1 MHLKELNESPYL
13 RQRWFARLNL
23 NQSVMALG
31 FARMADAMG
40 NSMLIITIPLFVIQV
55 AQPEWSVPDT
65 ILIGV
70 LISTYGLV
78 YALAQPLT
86 GMLID
91 RLQHHKLI
99 IQAGQI
105 LIGCSAL
112 AFTQVH
118 HYSGLFIVR
127 LLQGVGLA
135 LMVPAS
141 LALLAGLG
149 EKQVRGGS
157 MGLYVAMRQVGLGL
171 GPIAG
176 GWLILKFGFNA
187 VFLIAGALVL
197 LSAGL
202 VQLMVKESSIVERG
216 TSAARGEQFRYDPGI
231 ISLGIANFMMASS
244 MMMITTLEGE
254 FNIRLQQTVLGFGL
268 AFSAFTFTRLLF
280 QWPIGRLSDRIGRK
294 PLILWG
300 LILLAPTTMLLG
312 WVTSTLQLT
321 SLRALQGI
329 SSSAIAAPTFALAAD
344 LSPPDH
350 RGRQMSIIPMG
361 FGLGVTL
368 GPLMAGFLAAVRFE
382 IPFIVGGLLSLL
394 GAWIVYSRVSES
406 IQPTLN
412 QP

>member
-1 MHLKELNESPYL
+1 LKEINDSLYL
-13 RQRWFARLNL
+13 LQHWFERLNL

-55 AQPEWSVPDT
+55 AQPDWSVPDT

-86 GMLID
+86 GILID
-91 RLQHHKLI
+91 RLQRHKII

-118 HYSGLFIVR
+118 HYGTLFIVR

-149 EKQVRGGS
+149 EKRVRGGS
-157 MGLYVAMRQVGLGL
+157 MGLYVSMRQIGIGL
-171 GPIAG
+171 GPITG

-202 VQLMVKESSIVERG
+202 VQLMVKELPTVERG
-216 TSAARGEQFRYDPGI
+216 TPTARGEQFRYDPGI

-254 FNIRLQQTVLGFGL
+254 FNTRLQQTVLGFGL

-329 SSSAIAAPTFALAAD
+329 CSSAIAAPTFALAAD
-344 LSPPDH
+344 LSPPGH

-361 FGLGVTL
+361 FGLGVTF

-382 IPFIVGGLLSLL
+382 IPFIVGGLFSLL
-394 GAWIVYSRVSES
+394 GAWIIYRRVSES
-406 IQPTLN
+406 VQPTHN
-412 QP
+412 